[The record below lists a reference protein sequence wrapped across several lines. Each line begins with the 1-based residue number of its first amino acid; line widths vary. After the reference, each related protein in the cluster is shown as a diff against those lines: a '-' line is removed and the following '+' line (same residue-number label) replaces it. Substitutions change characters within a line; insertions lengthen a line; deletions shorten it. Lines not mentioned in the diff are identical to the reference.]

1 MALSVIIFILILYGY
16 ALVMFLFTFEIE
28 KDDSTSEE
36 DLPEHLQRVSV
47 IVPFR
52 NEKDHLEGIVTD
64 LASQSYPNELW
75 EVIFIDDHSD
85 DASFSNVESLIEI
98 HHLAGRDFYLHSLTT
113 DKSGKKAALSHGIG
127 HAKYDWI
134 IQVDADCR
142 LGPGFIAS
150 HMSFL
155 ENHPSDLVAGL
166 VTTRRGRGNLLSSFE
181 RLDMLSLMGSA
192 AGSFGLGRPMLCSGA
207 NLAYSRELYYETRT
221 FDPEN
226 VISSG
231 DDMFLMIGARK
242 LGKTLNFTLSRRS
255 MVETSPVNDFGKL
268 ITQRMRW
275 GSKTT
280 SYRMTDIQSFAL
292 LVTLANIIILF
303 LPLWIVLMPGS
314 WPWLAGGWILKT
326 FADFMIL
333 WRTTGATENRADLR
347 QFLPVSLAYY
357 PVFMI
362 TLAGILVRKPVWK
375 R

>member
-1 MALSVIIFILILYGY
+1 MALPVIIFILILYGY
-16 ALVMFLFTFEIE
+16 ALVMLLFSFEIE
-28 KDDSTSEE
+28 RDDSTSGG
-36 DLPEHLQRVSV
+36 DLPEHLRYVSV

-52 NEKDHLEGIVTD
+52 NEKDHLEGIVVD
-64 LASQSYPNELW
+64 LISQSYPDELW

-85 DASFSNVESLIEI
+85 DASFAKVESLIKDN
-98 HHLAGRDFYLHSLTT
+98 HLADREFYLHSLTT
-113 DKSGKKAALSHGIG
+113 GKSGKKAALSHGIG
-127 HAKYDWI
+127 RAKYDWI

-142 LGPGFIAS
+142 LGAEFIAS

-166 VTTRRGRGNLLSSFE
+166 VTTGKDSPGFLGCFE
-181 RLDMLSLMGSA
+181 RLDILSLMGSA

-207 NLAYSRELYYETRT
+207 NLAYSRELYLETRT

-242 LGKTLNFTLSRRS
+242 LGKTLNFTMSRRS
-255 MVETSPVNDFGKL
+255 MVETSPVNDFRKL
-268 ITQRMRW
+268 ITQRIRW

-280 SYRMTDIQSFAL
+280 SYRITDIQSLAI
-292 LVTLANIIILF
+292 LVSLANLIILL
-303 LPLWIVLMPGS
+303 LPLWIVLMAGS

-326 FADFMIL
+326 FADFMLL
-333 WRTTGATENRADLR
+333 WRTTGATGNRADLR

-362 TLAGILVRKPVWK
+362 TLAGILSGKPVWK

>member
-1 MALSVIIFILILYGY
+1 MALPVIFFILILYGY
-16 ALVMFLFTFEIE
+16 ALVIFLFSFEIE
-28 KDDSTSEE
+28 RDDSTGGE
-36 DLPEHLQRVSV
+36 DLPEHPQHVSV

-52 NEKDHLEGIVTD
+52 NEADRLEGIVLD
-64 LASQSYPNELW
+64 LASQSYPDELW

-85 DASFSNVESLIEI
+85 DASFSKVESLIETN
-98 HHLAGRDFYLHSLTT
+98 HLSRRGFNLHSLTAG
-113 DKSGKKAALSHGIG
+113 KSGKKAALFHGISQ
-127 HAKYDWI
+127 AKYDWI

-150 HMSFL
+150 HMLFL

-166 VTTRRGRGNLLSSFE
+166 VTTGRERSSFPAWFE

-207 NLAYSRELYYETRT
+207 NLAYSRKVYMETRT
-221 FDPEN
+221 FDPEDL
-226 VISSG
+226 ISSG

-242 LGKTLNFTLSRRS
+242 LGRILNFTTSSGS
-255 MVETSPVNDFGKL
+255 MVETSPADNFRKL
-268 ITQRMRW
+268 ISQRIRW

-280 SYRMTDIQSFAL
+280 SYGMTDIQSLAV
-292 LVTLANIIILF
+292 LVSLANLIILL

-326 FADFMIL
+326 FADFMLL
-333 WRTTGATENRADLR
+333 WRITGATGNRSDLR
-347 QFLPVSLAYY
+347 LFLPVSLAYY
-357 PVFMI
+357 PVFVI
-362 TLAGILVRKPVWK
+362 TLAGILLGKPAWK